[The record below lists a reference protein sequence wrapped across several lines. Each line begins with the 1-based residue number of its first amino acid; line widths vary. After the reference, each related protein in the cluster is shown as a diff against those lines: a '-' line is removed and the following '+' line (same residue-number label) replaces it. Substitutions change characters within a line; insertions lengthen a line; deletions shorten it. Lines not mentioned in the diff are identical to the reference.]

1 MAELSTS
8 SGSSGTPASDAL
20 VAVRH
25 LVKAFGKTRALDD
38 VSLDVHAGE
47 TFGLIGPNGSGKT
60 TLIRA
65 AAGSRRAHQWQVRV
79 LGRRMP
85 DRRVAPPDRLHDA
98 VQRAL
103 QRTERAREPG
113 VLRRALRAARA
124 RSAQRIA
131 ETLALVDLADRPNRR
146 SDAERRH
153 APARLAGLRADPPA
167 AAAVSRRADGGH

>member
-60 TLIRA
+60 TLIRVLLGLGA
-65 AAGSRRAHQWQVRV
+65 PTAGRRRAGQQDAQPT
-79 LGRRMP
+79 GR
-85 DRRVAPPDRLHDA
+85 AADRLHDA
-98 VQRAL
+98 GQRAL
-103 QRTERAREPG
+103 
-113 VLRRALRAARA
+113 
-124 RSAQRIA
+124 
-131 ETLALVDLADRPNRR
+131 
-146 SDAERRH
+146 
-153 APARLAGLRADPPA
+153 
-167 AAAVSRRADGGH
+167 